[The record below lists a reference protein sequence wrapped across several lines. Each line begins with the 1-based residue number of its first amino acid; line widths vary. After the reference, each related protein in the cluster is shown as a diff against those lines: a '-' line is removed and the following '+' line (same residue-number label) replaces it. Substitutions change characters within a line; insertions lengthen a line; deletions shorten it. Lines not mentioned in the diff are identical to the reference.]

1 MSAPVRPS
9 AARADAPGALGAV
22 GAVAVGA
29 AFGADGDLPAE
40 ELTAQTP
47 RPLRA
52 TLLTQTWLDV
62 AFLHWSVAPERV
74 APLLPAGTRPDVHDG
89 STWVGLVGFRML
101 GLGFG
106 SLPGVPYLGT
116 FAETNVRLYSVDGAG
131 RRGVVFRSLDV
142 PRLLPALVSRVWP
155 RVPYTWSAMS
165 APVGPDFTYR
175 TRRRWPRPA
184 RTVPPRA
191 DGIVSRF
198 VVRPGAA
205 IDAPSDLE
213 RFLTARWGLH
223 TTSLTG
229 RPRYLPNDH
238 PTWPLRRAEVLAL
251 DDGPA
256 GLVAAAGLPG
266 VTAEPPASV
275 LFSDG
280 VRVRF
285 GPPEPRVD
293 R

>member
-1 MSAPVRPS
+1 MTVTAGTAGTASAGTAGSPPAAAEPVTP
-9 AARADAPGALGAV
+9 
-22 GAVAVGA
+22 
-29 AFGADGDLPAE
+29 
-40 ELTAQTP
+40 TTP
-47 RPLRA
+47 RPLRF

-62 AFLHWSVAPERV
+62 AFLHWPVDPDRV
-74 APLLPAGTRPDVHDG
+74 APLLPAGVRPDVHDG
-89 STWVGLVGFRML
+89 STWVGLIGFRML

-106 SLPGVPYLGT
+106 VLPGVPYFGT
-116 FAETNVRLYSVDGAG
+116 FAETNVRLYSVDAAG

-142 PRLLPALVSRVWP
+142 PRLVPALVSRVWP

-165 APVGPDFTYR
+165 KPTGPDFTYE

-184 RTVPPRA
+184 RAAPPRSA
-191 DGIVSRF
+191 GIVSRF
-198 VVRPGAA
+198 AVRPGEPFT
-205 IDAPSDLE
+205 DPTPLE

-223 TTSLTG
+223 TASLRG

-238 PTWPLRRAEVLAL
+238 PQWPLRRAELLHL

-266 VTAEPPASV
+266 VASSAPASV

-285 GPPEPRVD
+285 GPPEPRVGL
-293 R
+293 